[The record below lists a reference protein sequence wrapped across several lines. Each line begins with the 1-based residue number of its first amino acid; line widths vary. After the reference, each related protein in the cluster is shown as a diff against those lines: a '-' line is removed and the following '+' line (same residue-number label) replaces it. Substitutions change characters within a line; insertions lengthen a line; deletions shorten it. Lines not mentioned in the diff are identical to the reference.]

1 MGGGGSEM
9 ARRDRSPAFH
19 RSAPP
24 PDCQPLPAANPCSFS
39 QSFPLCAARTH
50 GSCIFFSPPLSY
62 ILHRFRL
69 RFNFFVFVFH
79 PSRALQHGHLI
90 LPADQ
95 EKYACSGDSGG
106 GDHYYI
112 GIGNGGSG
120 CSNNIVIIII

>member
-1 MGGGGSEM
+1 MVVG
-9 ARRDRSPAFH
+9 RRWREEIGRPLFIDPRRRLTAN
-19 RSAPP
+19 
-24 PDCQPLPAANPCSFS
+24 PLPRPTR
-39 QSFPLCAARTH
+39 ARFLNRFRSVPRGHTARVF
-50 GSCIFFSPPLSY
+50 FFSPLSY

-69 RFNFFVFVFH
+69 RFDFFVLVFH

-95 EKYACSGDSGG
+95 EKYAYGG